1 MGSLTTTSP
10 RKGARSDTMRTYT
23 DAEWAKIQNAHK
35 LSNKTISNYLKREAE
50 ERAAMSD
57 TPMRQI
63 YDTISSLEKQVES
76 IHVSIADSLRQ
87 ARNLLLEDEP
97 NIWEAIEAI
106 EDALKELRG

>member
-1 MGSLTTTSP
+1 M
-10 RKGARSDTMRTYT
+10 
-23 DAEWAKIQNAHK
+23 N
-35 LSNKTISNYLKREAE
+35 
-50 ERAAMSD
+50 D

-76 IHVSIADSLRQ
+76 IHVSTADSLRQ

-97 NIWEAIEAI
+97 NITEAIEAL